1 MAQPPPTAMDPCQK
15 ESSLMAALDLA
26 SLHPKPHHLL
36 LSQVHRYC
44 LTNCVGL
51 LKITNTLFLV
61 PLNRTGGGAVNYKM
75 EASERTLL
83 LNCTARPLNKML
95 CHMIKLQ
102 ERRRR
107 AELQAQPNFIVV
119 H

>member
-1 MAQPPPTAMDPCQK
+1 
-15 ESSLMAALDLA
+15 MAALDLA

-61 PLNRTGGGAVNYKM
+61 PLNRTGGRHG
-75 EASERTLL
+75 ELHDGSQRTYAAAEPH
-83 LNCTARPLNKML
+83 CSATNKKL

-107 AELQAQPNFIVV
+107 AELQAQPNFTVV